1 VSLRLSRILDRL
13 SIQSKLLLMLLLA
26 SIFSI
31 LATGYIGYTSGTEA
45 LSQSRFNELSNLR
58 SAKVYQVQSYFQ
70 SINNHI
76 QTLSE
81 DRTLIEAVKSF
92 TTAFNQLN
100 TSGTLPPKAAETL
113 TQFYRKE
120 FIPRLQKNIDGVA
133 ILESYLPQ
141 TPASQY
147 LQYHY
152 IAKNQNPIGEKSRLT
167 EIKDGSDYSKVHKRV
182 HPIVRTIVEKF
193 KYYDFFLIDA
203 ESRNIVYTFQKEP
216 DFTTNYLS
224 GPYAD
229 SNLAKAVD
237 AVLKSADREF
247 IKFADYENYRASYA
261 KPSAFMATPMFDG
274 TKLVGILAIQISVD
288 AVDQVMTNNRQWEQT
303 GLGKTGETYL
313 AGADYQMRSN
323 SRFFL
328 QDNDGYL
335 KTLKSLG
342 TPQRVLDRIHTT
354 GTTIL
359 NQELRSEA
367 VNRALDNQSGL
378 KVLNDYR
385 QVPSIIAYTPIEF
398 SDVRWALVAKM
409 DQAEAFAAIAEF
421 RKRILITASIII
433 ALITIAAMLLAR
445 WFVQPIYQIIAVG
458 KEVLAGHLD
467 TKVSLR
473 SRDELRELGTIV
485 NQMTDKLKF
494 QSITIGEM
502 TQENQHLLETIL
514 PPAVIQ
520 RFRQGSSNIADK
532 ATNVSILVAEVVG
545 FNQLSM
551 DLLAEVSVGYLN
563 DLFSAFDQATEGQG
577 VERIKTSGTEYLA
590 VSGLM
595 LPRIDHTKCVVEY
608 AFILNQLVHQF
619 NQKNQ
624 TSLSLRIGINS
635 GPVVAGIVGKVRFSY
650 NLWGVTVVQ
659 ARIITSNTSP
669 NEIWVGKQSYERL
682 EGLYDLDKGSDITI
696 GIHGPIAVWTVRR
709 LEAR

>member
-1 VSLRLSRILDRL
+1 
-13 SIQSKLLLMLLLA
+13 MLLLA
-26 SIFSI
+26 SLFSI
-31 LATGYIGYTSGTEA
+31 LATGYIGYISGTEA
-45 LSQSRFNELSNLR
+45 LTQSRFNELTNLR
-58 SAKVYQVQSYFQ
+58 STKVYQVQSYFQ
-70 SINNHI
+70 LIQNHI

-92 TTAFNQLN
+92 KTTFNKLN
-100 TSGTLPPKAAETL
+100 LSSNLPPTAAETL
-113 TQFYRKE
+113 AQFYRKE

-133 ILESYLPQ
+133 VLEAYLPQ
-141 TPASQY
+141 TPASNY

-152 IAKNQNPIGEKSRLT
+152 MAANPNPVGEKSRLT
-167 EIKDGSDYSKVHKRV
+167 HIEDGSDYSKVHDRV

-203 ESRNIVYTFQKEP
+203 ESRNVVYTFQKEP

-237 AVLKSADREF
+237 AVLKSADRQF
-247 IKFADYENYRASYA
+247 VKFADYENYRASYA

-288 AVDQVMTNNRQWEQT
+288 AVDQVMTNNQQWEQT

-313 AGADYQMRSN
+313 AGSDYQMRSN

-328 QDNDGYL
+328 QDHDGYL
-335 KTLKSLG
+335 KTLKTLG
-342 TPQRVLDRIHTT
+342 TPDRILDRIDTT

-359 NQELRSEA
+359 NQELRSES
-367 VNRALDNQSGL
+367 VNQALGNQSGL
-378 KVLNDYR
+378 QLLNDYR
-385 QVPSIIAYTPIEF
+385 QVPSIVAYTPVEF

-433 ALITIAAMLLAR
+433 ALITLAAMVLAR
-445 WFVQPIYQIIAVG
+445 WFVQPIYQVVEVG
-458 KEVLAGHLD
+458 KQVLSGHLD
-467 TKVSLR
+467 AKVNLK

-485 NQMTDKLKF
+485 NQMTDKLKS
-494 QSITIGEM
+494 QRMTIDEM

-545 FNQLSM
+545 FNRLSM
-551 DLLAEVSVGYLN
+551 DLPAEVSVGYLN

-608 AFILNQLVHQF
+608 AFILNQLVQQF
-619 NQKNQ
+619 NQVHQ
-624 TSLSLRIGINS
+624 TNLSLRIGINS
-635 GPVVAGIVGKVRFSY
+635 GPVVAGIVGKIRFSY

-659 ARIITSNTSP
+659 TRVITSNTSP
-669 NEIWVGKQSYERL
+669 HEIWIGQQSFERL
-682 EGLYDLDKGSDITI
+682 EGLYELDRKSDITI
-696 GIHGPIAVWTVRR
+696 GARAPIVVWSVRR
-709 LEAR
+709 PETR

>member
-26 SIFSI
+26 SLFSI
-31 LATGYIGYTSGTEA
+31 LATGYIGYSSGTEA
-45 LSQSRFNELSNLR
+45 LTQSRFNELTNLR
-58 SAKVYQVQSYFQ
+58 SAKAYQVQSYFQ
-70 SINNHI
+70 LIHNHI

-92 TTAFNQLN
+92 KTSFNQLN
-100 TSGTLPPKAAETL
+100 TSSNLPQKAPESL

-120 FIPRLQKNIDGVA
+120 FIPRLQKNIDGAA
-133 ILESYLPQ
+133 ILEAYLPQ

-152 IAKNQNPIGEKSRLT
+152 MAENPNPVGEKSRLT
-167 EIKDGSDYSKVHKRV
+167 HIEDGSDYSKVHDRV
-182 HPIVRTIVEKF
+182 HPIIRTIVEKF

-203 ESRNIVYTFQKEP
+203 ESRNVVYTFQKEP

-224 GPYAD
+224 GPYSD

-237 AVLKSADREF
+237 AVLKSADRQF
-247 IKFADYENYRASYA
+247 VKFADYENYRASYA

-274 TKLVGILAIQISVD
+274 TKLVGVLAIQISVD
-288 AVDQVMTNNRQWEQT
+288 AVDQVMTSNQQWEQT

-313 AGADYQMRSN
+313 AGSDYTMRSN

-328 QDNDGYL
+328 QDNEGYL

-342 TPQRVLDRIHTT
+342 TPSKILDRIRTT
-354 GTTIL
+354 DTTIL

-367 VNRALDNQSGL
+367 INQALDNQSGL
-378 KVLNDYR
+378 RLLNDYR
-385 QVPSIIAYTPIEF
+385 RVPSITAYTPVEF
-398 SDVRWALVAKM
+398 SGVRWALVAKM

-433 ALITIAAMLLAR
+433 ALITLAAMLLAR
-445 WFVQPIYQIIAVG
+445 WFVQPIYQVVEVG
-458 KEVLAGHLD
+458 KQVLAGRLD
-467 TKVSLR
+467 SKVSLR
-473 SRDELRELGTIV
+473 SRDELQELGTIV
-485 NQMTDKLKF
+485 NQMTDKLKS
-494 QSITIGEM
+494 QRIAIDDM

-514 PPAVIQ
+514 PTAVIQ
-520 RFRQGSSNIADK
+520 RFRQGTNNIADK

-545 FNQLSM
+545 FNRLSM
-551 DLLAEVSVGYLN
+551 DLPAEVSVGYLN

-608 AFILNQLVHQF
+608 AFTLHQLVQQF
-619 NQKNQ
+619 NQMHQ

-635 GPVVAGIVGKVRFSY
+635 GPVVAGIVGKIRFSY

-659 ARIITSNTSP
+659 SRVITSNASP
-669 NEIWVGKQSYERL
+669 NEIWIGKQACERL
-682 EGLYDLDKGSDITI
+682 EGLYQLENRPDITI
-696 GIHGPIAVWTVRR
+696 GMRDPIVVWAVCR

>member
-26 SIFSI
+26 SLFSI
-31 LATGYIGYTSGTEA
+31 LATGYIGYMSGTEA
-45 LSQSRFNELSNLR
+45 LTQIRFNELTNLR

-70 SINNHI
+70 LIHNHI

-92 TTAFNQLN
+92 KTAFNQLN
-100 TSGTLPPKAAETL
+100 TSSTLPPKAAESL
-113 TQFYRKE
+113 TQFYSKE

-133 ILESYLPQ
+133 ILEAYLPQ

-152 IAKNQNPIGEKSRLT
+152 MAANPNPVGEKSRLT
-167 EIKDGSDYSKVHKRV
+167 TIEDGSNYSKIHDRV
-182 HPIVRTIVEKF
+182 HPIIRTIVEKF
-193 KYYDFFLIDA
+193 NYYDFFLIDA
-203 ESRNIVYTFQKEP
+203 ESRNVVYSFQKEP

-237 AVLKSADREF
+237 AVLKSADRQF
-247 IKFADYENYRASYA
+247 VKFADYENYRASYA

-274 TKLVGILAIQISVD
+274 TKLVGILAIQLSVD
-288 AVDQVMTNNRQWEQT
+288 AVDQVMTNNQQWEQT

-328 QDNDGYL
+328 QDHDGYL
-335 KTLKSLG
+335 KTLKTLG
-342 TPQRVLDRIHTT
+342 TPSRVLDRIRTT

-367 VNRALDNQSGL
+367 INRALDNQSGL
-378 KVLNDYR
+378 NLLNDYR
-385 QVPSIIAYTPIEF
+385 QVPSIIAYTPVEF

-409 DQAEAFAAIAEF
+409 DQTEAFAAINEF

-433 ALITIAAMLLAR
+433 ALITLAAMLLAR
-445 WFVQPIYQIIAVG
+445 WFVQPIYQVIDVG
-458 KEVLAGHLD
+458 KQVLAGCLD
-467 TKVSLR
+467 AKVSLR

-485 NQMTDKLKF
+485 NQMTEKLRF

-502 TQENQHLLETIL
+502 TQENQYLLETIL

-520 RFRQGSSNIADK
+520 RFRQGRSNIADK

-545 FNQLSM
+545 FNRLSM
-551 DLLAEVSVGYLN
+551 DLPAEVSVGYLN
-563 DLFSAFDQATEGQG
+563 DLFSSFDQATEGQG

-608 AFILNQLVHQF
+608 AFILNQVVQQF
-619 NQKNQ
+619 NQTHQ
-624 TSLSLRIGINS
+624 TNLSLRIGINS

-659 ARIITSNTSP
+659 ARVITSNVSP
-669 NEIWVGKQSYERL
+669 NEIWIGQQSCERL
-682 EGLYDLDKGSDITI
+682 EGLYELDKKSDITI
-696 GIHGPIAVWTVRR
+696 GMREPISVWAVRR